1 LQVEKIDSE
10 RAEELYNL
18 EMNDF
23 VSYQVSLANQHSLKQ
38 PTDKRA
44 SCPGANVKKLFST

>member
-23 VSYQVSLANQHSLKQ
+23 VSYQVVFLI
-38 PTDKRA
+38 
-44 SCPGANVKKLFST
+44 STL